1 MGLVMAR
8 TRCRRKEPIMAYN
21 ERGVSDL
28 GGSGWAWVLGVGA
41 IIMLATYASGERYGN
56 GYFERTEPVPAQ
68 AQALDAAT
76 QDVAKAKAALKQAE
90 DKQASEQQKLKKV
103 LDGAAPVA
111 KTEPAK
117 PAKAK
122 PAGG

>member
-1 MGLVMAR
+1 
-8 TRCRRKEPIMAYN
+8 MAYN

-28 GGSGWAWVLGVGA
+28 GGDGWAWVLGIGA
-41 IIMLATYASGERYGN
+41 IVMLMTWVSGERYGN
-56 GYFERTEPVPAQ
+56 GYFEQKEPVPAQ

-76 QDVAKAKAALKQAE
+76 KDVADAKAALKTAE
-90 DKQASEQQKLKKV
+90 DKQSSEQQKLKKV
-103 LDGAAPVA
+103 LDGAPVA

-117 PAKAK
+117 PAKEK